1 MHHGHEN
8 TVSVSDM
15 VRYLLILIF
24 SAISA
29 GKMGKYE
36 KNKKPNIIFVLADD
50 IGWNE
55 VSWHNKHIKTP
66 FMEVKL
72 IMNKKEYVLKN
83 WEVINEF

>member
-1 MHHGHEN
+1 MFEHIN
-8 TVSVSDM
+8 SFSLLVSGMQVCF
-15 VRYLLILIF
+15 LILIF

-29 GKMGKYE
+29 GKKGRSGK
-36 KNKKPNIIFVLADD
+36 NTKPNIIFVLADD

-72 IMNKKEYVLKN
+72 NMNRK
-83 WEVINEF
+83 

>member
-1 MHHGHEN
+1 MDMKILFQRC
-8 TVSVSDM
+8 VISVSDM

-29 GKMGKYE
+29 GKIGKYE

-55 VSWHNKHIKTP
+55 VSWHNKNIKTP

-72 IMNKKEYVLKN
+72 IKTFKRCRK
-83 WEVINEF
+83 